1 MWRSAC
7 PCLRPPAPTCSLAK
21 HSRPMSATN
30 IYTLLS
36 VRIPGRACIL
46 YPHLPHRFHRHGQT
60 SRPMLASDDSG
71 AISLLCLY
79 LRPTISHTFV
89 CSMARPSKPKLRPSR
104 TCWRRR
110 CLGTM
115 TSTSACGHLWS
126 AGGNSRHSSQRQ
138 RWGHGCGGSARCRG
152 GTSLNMKCIMLEATQ
167 GAAAKG
173 VSPPLILFSNIPS
186 HPFSSHPLLPLSRP
200 TSSDCLPLQ
209 FPSPCPHSSP
219 PCFPAAVHGERGRE
233 PRL

>member
-1 MWRSAC
+1 MFKPVNLTLQGPYHVSAILHSSTPADAGCSSCQGTAGQRPFTASGQRSVPCPMWRSAC

-89 CSMARPSKPKLRPSR
+89 CSMARPSKRKLRPSR
-104 TCWRRR
+104 TC
-110 CLGTM
+110 
-115 TSTSACGHLWS
+115 
-126 AGGNSRHSSQRQ
+126 
-138 RWGHGCGGSARCRG
+138 
-152 GTSLNMKCIMLEATQ
+152 
-167 GAAAKG
+167 
-173 VSPPLILFSNIPS
+173 
-186 HPFSSHPLLPLSRP
+186 
-200 TSSDCLPLQ
+200 
-209 FPSPCPHSSP
+209 
-219 PCFPAAVHGERGRE
+219 
-233 PRL
+233 